1 MLADVSYC
9 LDISKLVPVKTN
21 LCREVMTL
29 ACVGSGEAV
38 RIGRGYDS
46 DVGQE
51 SLILVENR
59 GRRYHCGWVKALLVD
74 IIKSKKCISL
84 WKNR

>member
-9 LDISKLVPVKTN
+9 LDLSKLVPVKTN

-29 ACVGSGEAV
+29 ACVGSSEVV
-38 RIGRGYDS
+38 RIGQTRGWRGYDS

-51 SLILVENR
+51 SLILWKIEV
-59 GRRYHCGWVKALLVD
+59 GD
-74 IIKSKKCISL
+74 ITAVSDAG
-84 WKNR
+84 N